1 MGKELTSLALSE
13 YQKTETLIIEH
24 EDFETECQSIAQM
37 ACLPYATGTFNKI
50 FFEQNIDNISMSEN
64 EKSIFKLYTEINE
77 SHSTC
82 LEDIVLTTNAYI
94 KKISDISTLSYSEKE
109 NLLFAIAVA
118 VNSTMYWKRYLS
130 TATQAMPTAQAQ

>member
-1 MGKELTSLALSE
+1 MNHT
-13 YQKTETLIIEH
+13 Q
-24 EDFETECQSIAQM
+24 
-37 ACLPYATGTFNKI
+37 PR
-50 FFEQNIDNISMSEN
+50 
-64 EKSIFKLYTEINE
+64 
-77 SHSTC
+77 